1 MRIGIDID
9 NTITRTSE
17 IILKYAQCFGREN
30 HLNLVPNRQ
39 AYLLEDVLGWPG
51 PEVERFF
58 ARSLLDIYTHVK
70 PQPMAVEIMREWSSR
85 HNLVLIT
92 SRQKYSPGIEQAT
105 REWLG
110 RHRVVYHKLIM
121 NTTSN
126 FHYSSKVD
134 ACLDNGVEIM
144 LEDHHDQALELSRWL
159 PVLLFS
165 YPYNQHLQVSN
176 VKRVK
181 DWLEVKNIVQNL
193 EESCQFRKGPD
204 ARSPGLLPGRY
215 EEG

>member
-30 HLNLVPNRQ
+30 NLNIVPNQQ
-39 AYLLEDVLGWPG
+39 AYFLEDVLGWPR
-51 PEVERFF
+51 PVVERFF
-58 ARSLLDIYTHVK
+58 AGSLLDIYNHVK
-70 PQPMAVEIMREWSSR
+70 PQPMAVETMREWSSR
-85 HNLVLIT
+85 HYLVLIT

-105 REWLG
+105 REWLA
-110 RHRVVYHKLIM
+110 RHQVVYHKLIM

-126 FHYSSKVD
+126 IHYSSKVG

-144 LEDHHDQALELSRWL
+144 LEDLHDQALELSRWL

-165 YPYNQHLQVSN
+165 YPYNEHLQASN
-176 VKRVK
+176 VRRVK
-181 DWLEVKNIVQNL
+181 DWLEVRNIVQNL
-193 EESCQFRKGPD
+193 VEGRQSGKGHD
-204 ARSPGLLPGRY
+204 VRLPGILPGRC

>member
-17 IILKYAQCFGREN
+17 IILKYAQYFGREN
-30 HLNLVPNRQ
+30 HLNVVPNQQ
-39 AYLLEDVLGWPG
+39 AYFLEDVLGWPR
-51 PEVERFF
+51 PVVEKFF
-58 ARSLLDIYTHVK
+58 SSSLLDIYTYVQ

-85 HNLVLIT
+85 HYLVLIT

-105 REWLG
+105 REWLT
-110 RHRVVYHKLIM
+110 RHGVVYHKLIM
-121 NTTSN
+121 NTTTN
-126 FHYSSKVD
+126 IHYSSKVE

-144 LEDHHDQALELSRWL
+144 LEDLHDQALELSRWL

-165 YPYNQHLQVSN
+165 YPYNQHLQANN
-176 VKRVK
+176 VRRVK
-181 DWLEVKNIVQNL
+181 DWLEVKNIVRNL
-193 EESCQFRKGPD
+193 EESRPLRKGPD
-204 ARSPGLLPGRY
+204 IRLPGLLPGRY